1 MNIENFDIWITSIL
15 MSIGPIGYILS
26 CIFIILE
33 SILPI
38 LPLSVF
44 STLLFYKFG
53 YILGFILSYI
63 CTIIGCII
71 SYKIF
76 NGKLRI
82 KFENYVV
89 KKDKEQLNK
98 IINKIKNIKF
108 TTLCL
113 LIALPFTPQFLINIS
128 CGLVGISKK
137 KYILSLMI
145 GKIFLIIF
153 WGFIGTSLIGSF
165 KNPINLIYIIIL
177 LSICFILSKVIS
189 KKEGIE

>member
-1 MNIENFDIWITSIL
+1 MNMNNLEIFLTNFIL
-15 MSIGPIGYILS
+15 SIGPLGYILS
-26 CIFIILE
+26 CVLIILE

-44 STLLFYKFG
+44 STILIYKFG
-53 YILGFILSYI
+53 YLIGFLLSYI

-71 SYKIF
+71 SYNLF
-76 NGKLRI
+76 SGKLSI
-82 KFENYVV
+82 KFKNYVKKKDKDKLNKVV
-89 KKDKEQLNK
+89 KKIE
-98 IINKIKNIKF
+98 NIKF

-145 GKIFLIIF
+145 GKIFLII
-153 WGFIGTSLIGSF
+153 LA
-165 KNPINLIYIIIL
+165 
-177 LSICFILSKVIS
+177 
-189 KKEGIE
+189 

>member
-1 MNIENFDIWITSIL
+1 MNNLEIFLTNFIL
-15 MSIGPIGYILS
+15 SIGPLGYILS
-26 CIFIILE
+26 CILIILE

-44 STLLFYKFG
+44 STILIYKFG
-53 YILGFILSYI
+53 YLIGFLLGYI

-71 SYKIF
+71 SYNLF
-76 NGKLRI
+76 SGKLSI
-82 KFENYVV
+82 KFKNYVKKKDKDKLNKVV
-89 KKDKEQLNK
+89 KKIE
-98 IINKIKNIKF
+98 NIKF

-153 WGFIGTSLIGSF
+153 WGYIGTSLINSF
-165 KNPINLIYIIIL
+165 RNPINIIYIIVL
-177 LSICFILSKVIS
+177 LSICFVISKLIS